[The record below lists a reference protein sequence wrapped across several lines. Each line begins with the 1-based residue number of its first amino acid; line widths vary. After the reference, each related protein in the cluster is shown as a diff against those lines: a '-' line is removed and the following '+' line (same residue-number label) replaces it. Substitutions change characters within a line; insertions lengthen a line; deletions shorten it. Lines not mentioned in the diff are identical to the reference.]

1 MKELKALF
9 SGLSNAGKTSILK
22 VLDNDVASIPELAP
36 TFGAQI
42 STYKPMGIETHV
54 WDMGGQSRYRQK
66 YMAEFEKYFAGTNVL
81 FYVIDVQSPETFKE
95 SLNYLKQVI
104 EVMTKLDLT
113 KAFVAVLLHKYD
125 PHVARNKKLESK
137 LKALWTKIRLIV
149 GKFVFSVYRTS
160 MYDPHTI
167 FQAFSEGI
175 LHSFTESQV
184 FAQKIQEL
192 AAEYSSQ
199 AVAMLATG
207 GFTYA
212 TWHSENID
220 VGDLYKFNTK
230 AQELARYMN
239 IYHDIDFRLTPLTN
253 ALNFAAFFFPHKDDF
268 IMVALIVPN
277 TQEEATLQEEFAARR
292 KEYEH
297 VLEVFDDVRF

>member
-1 MKELKALF
+1 
-9 SGLSNAGKTSILK
+9 
-22 VLDNDVASIPELAP
+22 
-36 TFGAQI
+36 
-42 STYKPMGIETHV
+42 
-54 WDMGGQSRYRQK
+54 
-66 YMAEFEKYFAGTNVL
+66 
-81 FYVIDVQSPETFKE
+81 
-95 SLNYLKQVI
+95 
-104 EVMTKLDLT
+104 
-113 KAFVAVLLHKYD
+113 
-125 PHVARNKKLESK
+125 
-137 LKALWTKIRLIV
+137 
-149 GKFVFSVYRTS
+149 
-160 MYDPHTI
+160 
-167 FQAFSEGI
+167 EGI

-192 AAEYSSQ
+192 AAEQNSQ
-199 AVAMLATG
+199 AVSMLTTG
-207 GFTYA
+207 GFTFA